1 MTGLYNLLE
10 RVRGLKAS
18 AVKAP
23 PPLWGGVGVG
33 APLLGAA
40 ASDDAQIRRPPS
52 PDPFPT
58 EGEGEQIALTPT
70 ETDQIRR
77 GRVLIL
83 QHLHDRLDAAVADA
97 YGWPLDLSEQDVLG
111 RLVALNKARRAEEA
125 AGQVRWLRPD
135 YQASRFGRISDI
147 DRNQQMD
154 LGGVPEIVPEGLPAW
169 PKDRDAQPFE
179 VERAVRAHG
188 GDITVAAL
196 ARAFKGGGKR
206 IEPRLTQIVAV
217 LADYGR
223 IQRAGEG
230 RYRG

>member
-1 MTGLYNLLE
+1 M
-10 RVRGLKAS
+10 
-18 AVKAP
+18 
-23 PPLWGGVGVG
+23 
-33 APLLGAA
+33 
-40 ASDDAQIRRPPS
+40 
-52 PDPFPT
+52 
-58 EGEGEQIALTPT
+58 
-70 ETDQIRR
+70 
-77 GRVLIL
+77 
-83 QHLHDRLDAAVADA
+83 
-97 YGWPLDLSEQDVLG
+97 DLSEQEVLG

-135 YQASRFGRISDI
+135 YQASRFGRPEDKRDTVELDLDI
-147 DRNQQMD
+147 ADIA
-154 LGGVPEIVPEGLPAW
+154 LPEGLPAW

-179 VERAVRAHG
+179 VERAVRAYG
-188 GDITVAAL
+188 GEISVAAL